1 MSQQSQSLFENV
13 LFKRIFYT
21 IVALFIFRLGTF
33 IPTPGIDTKALA
45 DFANHQGVGLLK
57 LLNMFT
63 GGALSKFSVFSL
75 GVMPY
80 ISASIIM
87 QLMTVIVPTLEQLQ
101 KEGGVGRQKIVRITR
116 TLAVLLA
123 FIQGYLFSAG
133 LESAQGS
140 DGSSIVMEPGLQFRL
155 MSALL
160 LASGSALVMWIGE
173 QITDKGIGNGISLV
187 IFAGIVSALPPSV
200 YSIIQQVQQNSALMF
215 DALTLFAFL
224 LVVIVFITF
233 IESSY
238 RKIPIHY
245 ARRTIGVKVMSEQST
260 HLPLKVNMSGI
271 MAAIFA
277 STLLA
282 VPATF
287 LGFNQKLQDHPL
299 LLDLLPGQWLY
310 NVIFAVLAMFF
321 AFFYTSIIFKPDDVA
336 ENLKKQNA
344 FIPGL
349 RPGSET
355 ANALDSVVTRLT
367 LVGGLYLN
375 LVVILPSAF
384 GNSLS
389 NQMALGGTSML
400 IMVGVALEVI
410 RQVSAHLATQK
421 YDNLIFSKKE

>member
-1 MSQQSQSLFENV
+1 
-13 LFKRIFYT
+13 
-21 IVALFIFRLGTF
+21 
-33 IPTPGIDTKALA
+33 
-45 DFANHQGVGLLK
+45 
-57 LLNMFT
+57 
-63 GGALSKFSVFSL
+63 
-75 GVMPY
+75 
-80 ISASIIM
+80 
-87 QLMTVIVPTLEQLQ
+87 
-101 KEGGVGRQKIVRITR
+101 
-116 TLAVLLA
+116 
-123 FIQGYLFSAG
+123 
-133 LESAQGS
+133 
-140 DGSSIVMEPGLQFRL
+140 
-155 MSALL
+155 
-160 LASGSALVMWIGE
+160 
-173 QITDKGIGNGISLV
+173 
-187 IFAGIVSALPPSV
+187 
-200 YSIIQQVQQNSALMF
+200 
-215 DALTLFAFL
+215 
-224 LVVIVFITF
+224 
-233 IESSY
+233 
-238 RKIPIHY
+238 
-245 ARRTIGVKVMSEQST
+245 VKVMSEQST

-271 MAAIFA
+271 MAAIFS

-287 LGFNQKLQDHPL
+287 LGFNQNLQDHPL

-310 NVIFAVLAMFF
+310 NVIFAILAMFF

-410 RQVSAHLATQK
+410 RQVTAHLATQK

>member
-21 IVALFIFRLGTF
+21 VVALFIFRLGTF

-45 DFANHQGVGLLK
+45 DFASHQGVGLLK

-87 QLMTVIVPTLEQLQ
+87 QLMTVVVPTLEQLQ

-116 TLAVLLA
+116 TLAIVLA

-140 DGSSIVMEPGLQFRL
+140 DGSSIVMDPGIQFRL

-160 LASGSALVMWIGE
+160 LATGSAFVMWIGE

-200 YSIIQQVQQNSALMF
+200 YSIIQQVQQNSSLMF
-215 DALTLFAFL
+215 DALMLFAFL
-224 LVVIVFITF
+224 LAIIIFITF

-271 MAAIFA
+271 MAAIFS

-287 LGFNQKLQDHPL
+287 LGFNQNLQDHPL

-310 NVIFAVLAMFF
+310 NVIFAILAMFF

-344 FIPGL
+344 FIPRL

-410 RQVSAHLATQK
+410 RQVTAHLATQK